1 MCTQGLILI
10 ISDFVTFPLDY
21 CDKVKDIYGNEYAG
35 ITLTDPTSTEG
46 PSNYNPG
53 YEAIAFHKP
62 NSSLTIPVSTLG
74 CSINCSHAE
83 IRVINVNI
91 RIDSFNQNK
100 RIMEMVDTEGNG
112 VFVTQEGDQLKVHG
126 RVKDI
131 PDDDV
136 YLFNITLNTWHAFK
150 FTVDQQTS
158 PDDLYQFLA
167 SMDGYSPYSNS
178 TMPKPAYTGNFRVFS
193 FDGALSC
200 LTFTRMDERP
210 SPAGSLNETKCAAFG
225 EIGSGIFPCS
235 YFVFITSI
243 CICN

>member
-1 MCTQGLILI
+1 MA
-10 ISDFVTFPLDY
+10 FPLDY
-21 CDKVKDIYGNEYAG
+21 CDKVKDIDGNEYAG

-46 PSNYNPG
+46 PSNYDPG
-53 YEAIAFHKP
+53 YEAIAFNEP
-62 NSSLTIPVSTLG
+62 TSSLVIPVSTLT
-74 CSINCSHAE
+74 SLEE

-100 RIMEMVDTEGNG
+100 RIMEMVDSGGNG
-112 VFVTQEGDQLKVHG
+112 VFVTQEGDQLKVTG
-126 RVKDI
+126 RRQDI

-136 YLFNITLNTWHAFK
+136 YPFNITLNTWHGFK
-150 FTVDQQTS
+150 FTVDRQTS
-158 PDDLYQFLA
+158 PVHLYQFLP
-167 SMDGYSPYSNS
+167 SMDGYSPDSQTIS
-178 TMPKPAYTGNFRVFS
+178 PMPAYTGNFRVFS

-210 SPAGSLNETKCAAFG
+210 SPAGSLNDTQCAAFG

-243 CICN
+243 CVCN